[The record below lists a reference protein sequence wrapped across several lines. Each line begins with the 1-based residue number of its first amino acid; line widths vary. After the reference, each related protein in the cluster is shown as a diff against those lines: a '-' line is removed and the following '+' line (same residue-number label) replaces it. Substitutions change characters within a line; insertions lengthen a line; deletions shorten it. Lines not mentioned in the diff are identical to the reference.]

1 MTIDGDK
8 IEAECGGSLVMI
20 SWVLGPILRENV
32 DNFCDD
38 SATKLAETNIET
50 LKKSKQKK

>member
-32 DNFCDD
+32 DNFGDD
-38 SATKLAETNIET
+38 SATKLAETNIKT